1 MDFDQFD
8 QPDYSDSTPAHSGQ
22 HPSYGWHWL
31 LTLLSLVLV
40 SALSFLM
47 AWLTK
52 DIQERSIWLMGLIFM
67 VPAGAMFFSAMLL
80 EFTTGAMTPAVS
92 RGPQIKVAIIATVA
106 TFLVASLCDGLYML
120 GGFVGD
126 SSDNLIFLDYERE
139 IKGNSPTD
147 QAVMQI
153 LDDLYIKSGARV
165 ETALF
170 MFSMANMDS
179 NNTVIPLKP
188 FTKEHLEEMREALI
202 DGKMNQSTFYSHEY
216 AYEMVENSGTTKPT
230 RVILINDSG
239 LTYGDGS
246 YTQKEWDLD
255 LKRLEEDQISLYFMG
270 RGTPDEGMVYMAE
283 HSGGMI
289 VSGYDAE
296 NILENL
302 QKFVR
307 ADGDMVR
314 TNTQSAQVLCGIM
327 LGLEGIV
334 IGLGLMLL
342 LSRQGQKRFQA
353 ILSPLM
359 ALLAFLIL
367 KIIPRPAGID
377 QWVLEGIAFSLF
389 GIVFMT
395 KNYAF
400 NNHQYK
406 KITKGYINPD
416 VLSPT
421 SPSSGSDEDW

>member
-8 QPDYSDSTPAHSGQ
+8 LPDSFDSASVQQGKHSSG
-22 HPSYGWHWL
+22 GWYWP
-31 LTLLSLVLV
+31 LTLLALVLV

-52 DIQERSIWLMGLIFM
+52 DVQERSLWLMGLIFM

-106 TFLVASLCDGLYML
+106 TFLVASLCDGLYLL

-126 SSDNLIFLDYERE
+126 SSDNLIFLDYEKE
-139 IKGNSPTD
+139 ISGNSPTD
-147 QAVMQI
+147 QAVMQV
-153 LDDLYIKSGARV
+153 LDDLYLKSGSRV

-170 MFSMANMDS
+170 MFSTDNMDL
-179 NNTVIPLKP
+179 NNSVIPLKP
-188 FTKEHLEEMREALI
+188 FTKDHLEEMREALI
-202 DGKMNQSTFYSHEY
+202 NGKMNQSTFYGHEN

-246 YTQKEWDLD
+246 YTQTEWDRD
-255 LKRLEEDQISLYFMG
+255 LKRLEEDRIILYFMG
-270 RGTPDEGMVYMAE
+270 KGTPDKGMVYMAE

-289 VSGYDAE
+289 VSGYEAE
-296 NILENL
+296 NVLENL
-302 QKFVR
+302 QRFVH

-314 TNTQSAQVLCGIM
+314 TDTQSAQVLCGIM

-334 IGLGLMLL
+334 IGLGLMLS

-353 ILSPLM
+353 IFSPLM

-367 KIIPRPAGID
+367 KVIPRPAGIE

-395 KNYAF
+395 QNYAF
-400 NNHQYK
+400 NNRQSK
-406 KITKGYINPD
+406 TAVLEKADSD
-416 VLSPT
+416 VSSPA
-421 SPSSGSDEDW
+421 SSDSEIGW